1 MRPTLHFFDG
11 FKQHMYTF
19 EGEQYPGFV
28 DMWNFI
34 MKAPQYLPM
43 FHGICRLEAAA
54 SKRKPFMAQ
63 REIELRPVEAEAHET
78 KEAEA
83 LSGQRTPRRQSLA
96 EELTRDAHGD
106 EMLSWTSG
114 SNGAW
119 SEGTEEDEEAE
130 ESEGTS
136 GKEEVSDD
144 DSQESISVSWAS
156 CVTPTYEPDYDWGA
170 MTPDQKITRPRQGR
184 LGEMDKG
191 ADASGSSASSSS

>member
-1 MRPTLHFFDG
+1 MDLSWIYHGFIVVYLRGLAGGGGDTARTRPW
-11 FKQHMYTF
+11 
-19 EGEQYPGFV
+19 P
-28 DMWNFI
+28 
-34 MKAPQYLPM
+34 
-43 FHGICRLEAAA
+43 
-54 SKRKPFMAQ
+54 
-63 REIELRPVEAEAHET
+63 RP
-78 KEAEA
+78 
-83 LSGQRTPRRQSLA
+83 RPRPRRGDGQVTQDTG
-96 EELTRDAHGD
+96 EEEEIFSPPAPP
-106 EMLSWTSG
+106 S
-114 SNGAW
+114 
-119 SEGTEEDEEAE
+119 GTEEDEEAE